1 MQQYIDLIN
10 HILQNGERT
19 DNRTGVDT
27 ISVFGYQMRFDMK
40 DGFPLMTCK
49 RVPWKPVVSELLWFL
64 EGSSDERRLA
74 EILSGKPREELR
86 DKTTIWTA
94 NADNQGRALG
104 YENTD
109 IVKQLGPIYGVQ
121 WRNWNGVDQIQNLID
136 TIKNDPSS
144 RRMIVSAW
152 NVEELPKMALPPCH
166 TFFQCNV
173 QNGKLNLQLYQ
184 RSADVGLGI
193 PFNIASYSLLLHML
207 ALETD
212 LEPGEFV
219 HTLGDAHIYEN
230 HIEPLKE
237 MLKRPLSKPYP
248 KLEIIQR
255 PFFKYSMDDFK
266 LIDYDP
272 HPTVK
277 LEMAV

>member
-10 HILQNGERT
+10 HILKCGERT
-19 DNRTGVDT
+19 ENRTGVDT
-27 ISVFGYQMRFDMK
+27 ISVFGYQMRFNMK

-64 EGSSDERRLA
+64 EGSNDERRLA
-74 EILSGKPREELR
+74 EILYGKPREELR

-94 NADNQGRALG
+94 NADHQGKSLG
-104 YENTD
+104 YENTNT
-109 IVKQLGPIYGVQ
+109 VKRLGPIYGLQ
-121 WRNWNGVDQIQNLID
+121 WRNWKGIDQIQTLID
-136 TIKNDPSS
+136 MIKTDPSS
-144 RRMIVSAW
+144 RRLIVSAW

-207 ALETD
+207 ALETN
-212 LEPGEFV
+212 LEPGTFV
-219 HTLGDAHIYEN
+219 HTIGDAHIYEN
-230 HIEPLKE
+230 HVEPLKE
-237 MLKRPLSKPYP
+237 MLHRPLSKPYP
-248 KLEIIQR
+248 TLEITKR
-255 PFFKYSMDDFK
+255 PFFEYSMDDFT
-266 LIDYDP
+266 LIGYDP
-272 HPTVK
+272 HPTIK
-277 LEMAV
+277 MEMAV